1 MREKIA
7 EGFLLRIIEQESGG
21 FHYQGLSSIGK
32 TTLLRVAGS
41 VLGGG
46 EKGFIQSWRATSNG
60 LEAVAELRNDS
71 LLCLDELGQV
81 APEEIGR
88 VTYMLANGTGKT
100 RMSKAIQVRPSMD
113 WRLVFLSTG
122 EISLADHMMT
132 VGRQVHGGQEV
143 RIISIVAD
151 AGKGMGCCEDLHGAE
166 SADQFANQL
175 NSAALA
181 YYGTPSIAFLHRLVL
196 ERDKVG
202 EKAEALI
209 KKFLETQVQLPASG
223 EVFRA
228 ARRFALVAFAGEYAS
243 GLGITDRKS

>member
-60 LEAVAELRNDS
+60 LEAVAELHNDS

-88 VTYMLANGTGKT
+88 VTYMLGNGQGKT
-100 RMSKAIQVRPSMD
+100 RMTKETRVRPAME

-122 EISLADHMMT
+122 ETSLADHMMT
-132 VGRQVHGGQEV
+132 VNRQVHAGQEV
-143 RIISIVAD
+143 RSISLVGSAS
-151 AGKGMGCCEDLHGAE
+151 KGMRCF
-166 SADQFANQL
+166 SA
-175 NSAALA
+175 
-181 YYGTPSIAFLHRLVL
+181 
-196 ERDKVG
+196 RDG
-202 EKAEALI
+202 G
-209 KKFLETQVQLPASG
+209 P
-223 EVFRA
+223 
-228 ARRFALVAFAGEYAS
+228 
-243 GLGITDRKS
+243 